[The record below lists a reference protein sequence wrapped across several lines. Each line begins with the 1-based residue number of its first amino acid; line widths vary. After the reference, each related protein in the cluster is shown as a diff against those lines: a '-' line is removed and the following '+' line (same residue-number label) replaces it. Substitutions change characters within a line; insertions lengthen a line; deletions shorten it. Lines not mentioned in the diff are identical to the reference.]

1 MRPAIQTIK
10 KFLNE
15 YDSLALL
22 EYLDEL
28 AVVDFEWFKKKRA
41 QEAFELACRAAQFDV
56 ALKLTEH
63 GLIPTP
69 ENLVLSR
76 DLFAMVYVTIQ
87 EHRDIDAPIVLFKK
101 KKLDFDNLDEKT
113 KNHFK
118 TPDGYGIRTTPT
130 VKSPQEL
137 SQFFFNDKTLP
148 FSLES
153 CQSLWECGAIK
164 DLDFSR
170 LLPHSHELMVDAI
183 GLKSDEIKEE
193 TYLKENEIR
202 DVFQS
207 LLSLV
212 PVDKADRTKELIWKQ
227 SIQAMHDT
235 SYSSGFPPSG
245 FPLLYW
251 NALVEAT
258 TFGLSDNHL
267 NDAFTT
273 VTEWN
278 RLDWFAAF
286 FAKTGLWRVW
296 RDGEMPL
303 EYLDLIS
310 PEFIHYKTHLG
321 LEGFGFDPESN
332 GMALLQRIVEKSLYE
347 VSNSLISDKQYATK
361 ENALSA
367 ISVFQRVYEMVEKA
381 LSGVEKGWWSQQSHE
396 DLVKSMSVFDRHHFK
411 IENPLAQEIVENFIA
426 LWNNRLLEKRIMKAS
441 PSTPQIKMDRF

>member
-1 MRPAIQTIK
+1 MRPAIQTVK

-15 YDSLALL
+15 YDSIPLL

-101 KKLDFDNLDEKT
+101 KKLDFDDLDEKT

-164 DLDFSR
+164 DLDFLDFSR
-170 LLPHSHELMVDAI
+170 LLPVSRELLVDII
-183 GLKSDEIKEE
+183 GSKSEEIKEE
-193 TYLKENEIR
+193 TYLTENEIR
-202 DVFQS
+202 DVFRS

-212 PVDKADRTKELIWKQ
+212 PAEKADTTKALIWKQ

-235 SYSSGFPPSG
+235 SYVSRFQ
-245 FPLLYW
+245 LLYW

-258 TFGLSDNHL
+258 TFGLNNNHL
-267 NDAFTT
+267 NDTFTT

-286 FAKTGLWRVW
+286 YAKSGWVGKEEVS
-296 RDGEMPL
+296 D
-303 EYLDLIS
+303 EYMELIS

-321 LEGFGFDPESN
+321 LEGYGFDPESN
-332 GMALLQRIVEKSLYE
+332 GMVLLQKVLEHTLVE
-347 VSNSLISDKQYATK
+347 VSTSLVSDKRFASK
-361 ENALSA
+361 ENALPV
-367 ISVFQRVYEMVEKA
+367 ISGIKILHEMVEKA

-396 DLVKSMSVFDRHHFK
+396 DLVKSMSVFERHHFK
-411 IENPLAQEIVENFIA
+411 SENPVAQEIVENFIA